1 MRRLAGAALTVLL
14 LAGCAVEA
22 KAPTSATVPTVT
34 VTKFVDGDTIDVST
48 GETVRF
54 IGIDT
59 PERGQCGYKDATAAL
74 KKLVDGKPVVL
85 AGGARDNADRYGRIL
100 RYVSVDGKDVGL
112 EMIEGGW
119 AIARYDSRDGYG
131 RHPKQTE
138 YIRAD
143 AQTPNHCVTKVA
155 G

>member
-1 MRRLAGAALTVLL
+1 MRLPALL
-14 LAGCAVEA
+14 LAALLLTGCGAEA
-22 KAPTSATVPTVT
+22 TTAPAIT
-34 VTKFVDGDTIDVST
+34 VTKFVDGDTIKVST

-59 PERGQCGYKDATAAL
+59 PERGRCGYKEATAAL
-74 KKLVDGKPVVL
+74 KKLVGGKPVVL
-85 AGGARDNADRYGRIL
+85 AGGARDDHDKYNRIL

-112 EMIEGGW
+112 QMIQGGW

-131 RHPKQTE
+131 RHPLQTE

-143 AQTPNHCVTKVA
+143 AQTPNHCVTKKA

>member
-1 MRRLAGAALTVLL
+1 MRLPALL
-14 LAGCAVEA
+14 LAVILLTGCGAEA
-22 KAPTSATVPTVT
+22 TTTPAIT
-34 VTKFVDGDTIDVST
+34 VTKFVDGDTITLST

-59 PERGQCGYKDATAAL
+59 PERGVCGYKEATAAL
-74 KKLVDGKPVVL
+74 KKIVGGKPVVL
-85 AGGARDNADRYGRIL
+85 AGGARTDKDRHGRIL

-112 EMIEGGW
+112 QMIRTGW
-119 AIARYDSRDGYG
+119 AIARYDSRDSYG
-131 RHPKQTE
+131 RHPLQTE

-143 AQTPNHCVTKVA
+143 AQTPNHCVTKKA

>member
-1 MRRLAGAALTVLL
+1 MKLIAAVTVLGL
-14 LAGCAVEA
+14 LAGCAAEA
-22 KAPTSATVPTVT
+22 KAPDVT
-34 VTKFVDGDTIDVST
+34 VTKFVDGDTIDLST

-59 PERGQCGYKDATAAL
+59 PERGRCGYKEATAAL
-74 KKLVDGKPVVL
+74 KKLVGKKPVEL
-85 AGGARDNADRYGRIL
+85 AGGARTNADRYGRIL

-112 EMIEGGW
+112 EMIQGGW

-131 RHPKQTE
+131 RHPLQTE

-143 AQTPNHCVTKVA
+143 AQTPNHCVTKKA

>member
-1 MRRLAGAALTVLL
+1 MKL
-14 LAGCAVEA
+14 LAIIATLGLLTGCAAEA
-22 KAPTSATVPTVT
+22 AAPAVT
-34 VTKFVDGDTIDVST
+34 VTKYVDGDTITLST

-59 PERGQCGYKDATAAL
+59 PERGVCGYKEATAAL
-74 KKLVDGKPVVL
+74 KKIVGGKPVVL
-85 AGGARDNADRYGRIL
+85 AGGARDDHDKYGRIL

-112 EMIEGGW
+112 QMIRTGW

-131 RHPKQTE
+131 RHPLQTE

-143 AQTPNHCVTKVA
+143 AQTPNHCVTKKA

>member
-1 MRRLAGAALTVLL
+1 MKLLALLLAVLL
-14 LAGCAVEA
+14 LAGCAAEA
-22 KAPTSATVPTVT
+22 KASDIT
-34 VTKFVDGDTIDVST
+34 VTKFVDGDTIDLST

-59 PERGQCGYKDATAAL
+59 PERGRCGYKEATAAL
-74 KKLVDGKPVVL
+74 KKLVGKKPVEL
-85 AGGARDNADRYGRIL
+85 AGGARDDRDKYGRIL

-112 EMIEGGW
+112 EMIRTGW

-131 RHPKQTE
+131 RHPLQTE

-143 AQTPNHCVTKVA
+143 AQTPNHCVTKKA

>member
-1 MRRLAGAALTVLL
+1 MKLIAVVATLGLLT
-14 LAGCAVEA
+14 GCAAEA
-22 KAPTSATVPTVT
+22 ATPGIT
-34 VTKFVDGDTIDVST
+34 VTKYVDGDTIKVST

-74 KKLVDGKPVVL
+74 KKLVDGKPVEL
-85 AGGARDNADRYGRIL
+85 AGGARTDRDRYNRIL

-112 EMIEGGW
+112 QMIRSGW

-131 RHPKQTE
+131 RHPLQTE

-143 AQTPNHCVTKVA
+143 AQTPNHCVTKKA

>member
-1 MRRLAGAALTVLL
+1 MKLTAAFLAVLL
-14 LAGCAVEA
+14 LAGCAAEA
-22 KAPTSATVPTVT
+22 KAPDIT
-34 VTKFVDGDTIDVST
+34 VTKFVDGDTITLST

-54 IGIDT
+54 IGLDT

-74 KKLVDGKPVVL
+74 KKLVGKKPVVL
-85 AGGARDNADRYGRIL
+85 AGGARDDHDRYGRIL

-112 EMIEGGW
+112 EMIRSGW
-119 AIARYDSRDGYG
+119 AIARYDSRDSYG
-131 RHPKQTE
+131 RHPLQTE

-143 AQTPNHCVTKVA
+143 AQTPNHCVTKKA

>member
-1 MRRLAGAALTVLL
+1 MHHLTAATLAVLL
-14 LAGCAVEA
+14 LAGCAAEA
-22 KAPTSATVPTVT
+22 ATPDIT
-34 VTKFVDGDTIDVST
+34 VTKFVDGDTIDLST

-59 PERGQCGYKDATAAL
+59 PERGKCGYKEATAAL
-74 KKLVDGKPVVL
+74 KKLVGKKPVVL
-85 AGGARDNADRYGRIL
+85 AGGARTNADRYGRTL

-112 EMIEGGW
+112 QMIRAGW
-119 AIARYDSRDGYG
+119 AVAKYDSRDGYG

-143 AQTPNHCVTKVA
+143 AQTPSHCETKKA